1 MGEANLARESKPVR
15 NQFARKE
22 SEMEI
27 DRR

>member
-1 MGEANLARESKPVR
+1 MGEANLARENQPVPEPI
-15 NQFARKE
+15 APDI

>member
-15 NQFARKE
+15 IKFVRKE